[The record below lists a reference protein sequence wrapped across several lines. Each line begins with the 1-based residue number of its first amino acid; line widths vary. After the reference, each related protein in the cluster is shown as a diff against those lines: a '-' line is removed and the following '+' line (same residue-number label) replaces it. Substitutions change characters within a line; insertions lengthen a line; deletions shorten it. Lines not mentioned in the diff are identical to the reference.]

1 MTWFLLLFRTTP
13 FFNFCCLTH
22 HSGGFNKAPMC
33 GLWRLPCT
41 WCCSGSLSTCLR
53 RYTMWIS
60 VRIGSDPGGHSL
72 RSPLW
77 LLTQPRPLTSTYL
90 PQISMNVWLMGR
102 SFHLAWNPR
111 DKFYRKKN
119 VVCSKTELPSKK
131 HQKTSKNHETQD
143 SKLLNSTRW
152 CLQLCVFFIP
162 GKMIQ

>member
-1 MTWFLLLFRTTP
+1 MVQRVETVVLRTCIFLTPKKKKMTWFLLLFRTKP

-22 HSGGFNKAPMC
+22 QSGGFNKAPMC

-60 VRIGSDPGGHSL
+60 VRIGLDPGGHSL

-102 SFHLAWNPR
+102 ALPPR
-111 DKFYRKKN
+111 VKPVRQILQ
-119 VVCSKTELPSKK
+119 ELI
-131 HQKTSKNHETQD
+131 
-143 SKLLNSTRW
+143 
-152 CLQLCVFFIP
+152 CGVF
-162 GKMIQ
+162 